1 MSHVIIHESGRKTIV
16 DGNIGSVSIEVRE
29 SNGQLDR
36 VEKVMGI
43 SEIPKDNLRE
53 LMRDPQNFDVSRYST
68 GEIKDHEY

>member
-1 MSHVIIHESGRKTIV
+1 
-16 DGNIGSVSIEVRE
+16 
-29 SNGQLDR
+29 LDR